1 MKHLIALTILFAA
14 CHPVRNMQVSIP
26 ETYKGYGLK
35 DTLCIY
41 NGTSVYKIP
50 IYTPFALFSTEDK
63 IDTIHEVM
71 FISTRVP
78 GIGVAHYGLAIVR
91 NGICITHMDC
101 HGHVLKPSVY
111 VWSCETERKR
121 RGQ

>member
-41 NGTSVYKIP
+41 SGTAVYKLPLYI
-50 IYTPFALFSTEDK
+50 PFASFSTEDK
-63 IDTIHEVM
+63 LDTIHEVM
-71 FISTRVP
+71 YVTTRVS
-78 GIGVAHYGLAIVR
+78 GIGIARYGQAIR
-91 NGICITHMDC
+91 KNGICIAHMDC
-101 HGHVLKPSVY
+101 RGHILKPVY

-121 RGQ
+121 MEQ